1 MKGYFSAGFLLLGAC
16 TMGPDYERPPL
27 DTPGIIPELAAVAT
41 GDSAVRLTTAEPVDR
56 WWALFGDPQLERL
69 VDEAR
74 RGNQDLHAALARVHA
89 ARAVVREAFAPLFP
103 TIAANAQYDYT
114 RFAPNSIPFNP
125 QAGQVV
131 SPGQAAQ
138 GASSGV
144 PTFAFSGTPFQL
156 WAGTA
161 DMSYELDLWGRVR
174 RGYEAAKAQE
184 AATEEDRRNIEITVA
199 SEVAEA
205 YFDLGQADADLAIE
219 REDVRLREST
229 LALVRER
236 LSGGLVPEL
245 DVRRARA
252 ELAAARAQVPEQERR
267 RSVAE
272 HRLAVLLGHMPV
284 LHFEGRVPAAFELP
298 PELPVGLPASLLE
311 RRPDVRAA
319 ELRLRAANARIGAA
333 VAGYLPEVTIF
344 GRFGYASIDVW
355 KLANPSSQLFAAGPS
370 IRIPIFEGGKTYA
383 QVLEAEANTDEATAN
398 YYKTVQNAFR
408 EVADAIV
415 GIRAQERIRDQEEVS
430 VSESQEAV
438 KLVTELYERGLT
450 NYLNVLDAQRT
461 LLGARQALVQAQRSL
476 LSSMVQLEKALG
488 GGWATE

>member
-1 MKGYFSAGFLLLGAC
+1 MKSHCALSLVFFVGC
-16 TMGPDYERPPL
+16 TLGPDYERPPL
-27 DTPGIIPELAAVAT
+27 DVPGLVPELAAVST
-41 GDSAVRLTTAEPVDR
+41 GDSVVRITTAEPVDR

-74 RGNQDLHAALARVHA
+74 HGNQDLHAALARVHA

-103 TIAANAQYDYT
+103 TIGATAQYDYT

-174 RGYEAAKAQE
+174 RGYEAARAQE
-184 AATEEDRRNIEITVA
+184 AATEEDRRSLEITVA

-205 YFDLGQADADLAIE
+205 YFDLGQADADLEIAQ
-219 REDVRLREST
+219 EDAKLREST
-229 LALVRER
+229 LALVQER
-236 LSGGLVPEL
+236 FSGGLVPEL
-245 DVRRARA
+245 DVRRSRT
-252 ELAAARAQVPEQERR
+252 ELAASRAQVPEQERR

-272 HRLAVLLGHMPV
+272 HRLSVLLGHMPV
-284 LHFEGRVPAAFELP
+284 LHFVGRVPAEFDVP
-298 PELPVGLPASLLE
+298 PELPVGLPGSLLE

-319 ELRLRAANARIGAA
+319 ELRLRAANARIGEA

-370 IRIPIFEGGKTYA
+370 IRLPIFEGGKTYA
-383 QVLEAEANTDEATAN
+383 QVLEAEANTDEATAS
-398 YYKTVQNAFR
+398 YVKTVQNAFR

-415 GIRAQERIRDQEEVS
+415 GIRAQERIRDEETVA
-430 VSESQEAV
+430 VAESQEAV
-438 KLVTELYERGLT
+438 RLVTELYEKGLT
-450 NYLNVLDAQRT
+450 NYLNVLDAQRA
-461 LLGARQALVQAQRSL
+461 LLAARQALVQAQRSL
-476 LSSMVQLEKALG
+476 LSDMVQLEKALG
-488 GGWATE
+488 GGWASD